1 MWKTDRL
8 FGSDRRTRLPGA
20 RSAAGPAPRDATR
33 RTAALVRPSA
43 GPASR
48 QGTRTPRQ
56 PNADR
61 DDSRADYRDGTAG
74 APKPFPSPRRRLLGH
89 QPVGPLAAPTGFF
102 HKN

>member
-33 RTAALVRPSA
+33 RAAALVRPSA

-74 APKPFPSPRRRLLGH
+74 ALASMLASPRTFLRH
-89 QPVGPLAAPTGFF
+89 QPMESLIPTP
-102 HKN
+102 